1 MTGTVIDSLVVTL
14 GLDPSDFTKGQKA
27 AAESLIKTRDSAGVV
42 AKDMEAK
49 GKQAAAFFSQV
60 KNEALGLIGVLLGAQ
75 GLESFVRQTTTSLVG
90 MGNAARNIGMPI
102 GELAAFGMMVERHGG
117 SAQAATASFQ
127 KLTDAANNFAILG
140 QGSQY
145 ASVMTMLG
153 LNPGAK
159 GIDVYSSLL
168 KYASEN
174 NNPRGV
180 QMTRVWGQMLGLDE
194 GTMNTLFDQVAKGG
208 VAQFQRE
215 MAESMRLGVPTQEMS
230 EAMKK
235 LTHDW
240 NTLTQ
245 AVGHF
250 GDVMMT
256 DAQPYLSKFLEWST
270 EMVVKNPDT
279 TIAIAG
285 IAGAFVTLTVAAKA
299 FSVAAEVTG
308 LFGLTAIS
316 NALGATPRL
325 LARVLGPLA
334 LLGLT
339 GPAGGEDLEFSE
351 QKNREYLRNRGN
363 PDDGVSGWI
372 RRFLGITSGA
382 SPNAPGRSDQQG
394 TRQETIDFFRKQ
406 GYSAEQA
413 AAIATTIQ
421 FESGYNAAAFNSAGG
436 GLGARGAIQ
445 WRGDR
450 IDNYRRMFG
459 HDPDQG
465 SYQENLRFIQWEL
478 HNTEQGANQELLRS
492 RTEGEGLNALNRLY
506 TRPGHPYSGPRVP
519 RPPRVTSSTAPTTGR
534 VINQD
539 TPPPAPGGRQYTPI
553 PAPGGRQYTPLP
565 ALAGMHQYTPIPAP
579 GGGSPSNKN
588 VNIGSVTVTTQATDA
603 NGIARDINDALSRAI
618 TDANRGLE

>member
-60 KNEALGLIGVLLGAQ
+60 KNEALGLIGVLLGSQ
-75 GLESFVRQTTTSLVG
+75 GLESFVRQTTTSLVA

-102 GELAAFGMMVERHGG
+102 GELDAFGMMVERHGG
-117 SAQAATASFQ
+117 NAAAAAASFQ

-145 ASVMTMLG
+145 ASVMTMLQ

-159 GIDVYSSLL
+159 GIDVYSALL
-168 KYASEN
+168 KYASEHN
-174 NNPRGV
+174 NARGI
-180 QMTRVWGQMLGLDE
+180 QETRTYGQMLGLDE
-194 GTMNTLFDQVAKGG
+194 GTMNTLLDQAKGG
-208 VAQFQRE
+208 VAQFRKE
-215 MAESMRLGVPTQEMS
+215 MAESMSLGVRTPEMA
-230 EAMKK
+230 EAMKQ
-235 LTHDW
+235 LMHDW
-240 NTLTQ
+240 QALSQ

-250 GDVMMT
+250 GDVFLK
-256 DAQPYLSKFLEWST
+256 DVQPYLSGFLKWNT
-270 EMVVKNPDT
+270 EMIQQRPT
-279 TIAIAG
+279 TTLAIEGLAS
-285 IAGAFVTLTVAAKA
+285 AFLA
-299 FSVAAEVTG
+299 FSALANVTK

-316 NALGATPRL
+316 DALGAIPRL
-325 LARVLGPLA
+325 LPRVLGPLA

-351 QKNREYLRNRGN
+351 RKNQEYLLNRGN
-363 PDDGVSGWI
+363 PDEGVSGWI
-372 RRFLGITSGA
+372 RRLLGITSGA
-382 SPNAPGRSDQQG
+382 SPNAPARSDQQG

-436 GLGARGAIQ
+436 GRGARGAIQ

-478 HNTEQGANQELLRS
+478 HNTEKGANQELLQT
-492 RTEGEGLNALNRLY
+492 RTEGEGLDALNRRY
-506 TRPGHPYSGPRVP
+506 TRPGHPYSGPRV
-519 RPPRVTSSTAPTTGR
+519 TSSTAPATGLEM
-534 VINQD
+534 NQH
-539 TPPPAPGGRQYTPI
+539 TPPPAPGGRQHTPP

-579 GGGSPSNKN
+579 GGGSSSNKN
-588 VNIGSVTVTTQATDA
+588 VTIGNVHVYTQSTDA
-603 NGIARDINDALSRAI
+603 HGISREINEHLSRAI
-618 TDANRGLE
+618 TDSNRGLE